1 VTVRRRS
8 VFADRLL
15 EYREFAFSDGAEFS
29 RRGAWREF
37 FAERIGASFDG
48 RVIFEI
54 GCNDA
59 AFLARVAAK
68 HPTTA
73 FIGIDWKYRALHM
86 AAERVAASGLQNVA
100 LLHGRA
106 QDVQK
111 IFGDEEVD
119 EIWVFH
125 PDPCDKP
132 QELRNRLIAE
142 PFLLDVHR
150 VLRSGGGLML
160 KTDHAEY
167 YRSAVDVVASLA
179 LRFELAMASDDFWND
194 GRARS
199 HAEGRCFADEI
210 TSFEARFLKKRLPIY
225 YLEVKKR

>member
-1 VTVRRRS
+1 
-8 VFADRLL
+8 LL
-15 EYREFAFSDGAEFS
+15 EYREFAFSDGAEFA
-29 RRGAWREF
+29 RRGAWRAC

-73 FIGIDWKYRALHM
+73 FIGIDWKYRALHT
-86 AAERVAASGLQNVA
+86 AAERVAASGLRNVA

-142 PFLLDVHR
+142 PFLADVHR

-167 YRSAVDVVASLA
+167 YRSAVHVVASLA
-179 LRFELAMASDDFWND
+179 SRFELAMSSENFWND

-199 HAEGRCFADEI
+199 RTEGRSFADEI
-210 TSFEARFLKKRLPIY
+210 TSFEARFLKKRLPIF
-225 YLEVKKR
+225 YLELTKRENAPRKRGG